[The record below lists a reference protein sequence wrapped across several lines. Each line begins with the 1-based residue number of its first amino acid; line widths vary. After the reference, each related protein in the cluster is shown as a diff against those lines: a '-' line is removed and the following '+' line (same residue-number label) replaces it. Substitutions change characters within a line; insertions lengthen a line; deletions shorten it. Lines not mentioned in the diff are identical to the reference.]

1 MLKCFLTEGE
11 LLVEKYQVK
20 PEFTQKQ
27 IKNLVK
33 KLELVEKDLKEL
45 HEIKEKRTLT
55 PLENSFLHSMNE
67 AKTEIV
73 KELKEIVVRL
83 KKHK

>member
-1 MLKCFLTEGE
+1 VDEH
-11 LLVEKYQVK
+11 QIK

-33 KLELVEKDLKEL
+33 KLELIEKDLKEL
-45 HEIKEKRTLT
+45 LEIKQKRTLT
-55 PLENSFLHSMNE
+55 PLEKSFLQSMNE
-67 AKTEIV
+67 SKTEIV

-83 KKHK
+83 KKT